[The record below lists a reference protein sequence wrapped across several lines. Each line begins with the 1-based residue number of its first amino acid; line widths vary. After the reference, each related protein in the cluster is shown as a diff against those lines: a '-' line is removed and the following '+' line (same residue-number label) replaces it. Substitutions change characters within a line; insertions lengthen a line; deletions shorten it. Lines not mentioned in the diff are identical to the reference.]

1 MCFSEDVSWATLAAS
16 WTGCAALAATG
27 QPHLQAMAGFFA
39 VVGGMQLWEALLW
52 RNVAGGCTST
62 NGALS
67 NAGAINNH
75 LEPLALYAMCRWL
88 LAPRSP
94 FKANLAGAVIV
105 VYVLVFSLLTANF
118 LHRPLEQRCTR
129 ATRSGLT
136 WQWNEY
142 GNNTNLAYALFL
154 AAFVTT
160 TYAYMPAGV
169 DHAFTAVTLTSL
181 VVSNA
186 LYGGKGMVGSMWCF
200 FAALFPW
207 LALACV

>member
-1 MCFSEDVSWATLAAS
+1 MCFSENVSWATLVAS

-27 QPHLQAMAGFFA
+27 QPQWQAMAGFLA

-75 LEPLALYAMCRWL
+75 LEPVALYAMCRWL

-94 FKANLAGAVIV
+94 LKANLAGAIIV
-105 VYVLVFSLLTANF
+105 VYVLVFGVLTASF
-118 LHRPLEQRCTR
+118 LRRPLDQRCTR
-129 ATRSGLT
+129 ATRSGLG

-142 GNNTNLAYALFL
+142 GNHSNLAYALFL
-154 AAFVTT
+154 VAFITT

-169 DHAFTAVTLTSL
+169 DHAFTAVILTSL
-181 VVSNA
+181 AASRVV
-186 LYGGKGMVGSMWCF
+186 YGGTGMVGSMWCF
-200 FAALFPW
+200 FAALVPW
-207 LALACV
+207 LAFAFV